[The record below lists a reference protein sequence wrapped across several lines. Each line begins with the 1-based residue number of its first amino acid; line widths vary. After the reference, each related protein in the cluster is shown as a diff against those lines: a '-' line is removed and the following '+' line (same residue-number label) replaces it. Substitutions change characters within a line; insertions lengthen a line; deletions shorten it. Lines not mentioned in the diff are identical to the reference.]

1 VVVCCWEHRGWRG
14 LLRIVLLV
22 VVEPLM
28 IAHHFER
35 APASIPGVV
44 WMTGPEWELAW
55 VWESALE

>member
-1 VVVCCWEHRGWRG
+1 MG

-22 VVEPLM
+22 VVEPPM
-28 IAHHFER
+28 IAHHFEK

-44 WMTGPEWELAW
+44 RMTGPEWELAW